1 MPTLLEPP
9 ARDEEENR
17 LRILAEGTLD
27 YHAVDPDGFR
37 AYVRDHKNRALE
49 PRVMSAREAVER
61 FVHDGDY
68 LAYDCNYF
76 MRGPSALLR
85 EVIRQRKKDL
95 WVCGKFTYVDTALLT
110 AGGCVSKVDV
120 GFHMSG
126 PWLQQ
131 AIADGL
137 ETFEYSNVVLT
148 ARLQAGSMGVPFLPI
163 RSFGGTDGFTH
174 SGAKL
179 VEDPYTGQPLVLVPA
194 LNPDVSIIHVQQ
206 ADQFGNSRVFGTG
219 ISHVECAF
227 ASKRVIISAEEII
240 DTEEIRRDP
249 GRTTIPYYVVDA
261 VVEAPFGCYPGEV
274 QGYYASDPGGVLE
287 VFIAIGRDQLGDYL
301 QKYVF
306 DHADDKAMLDTVVG
320 AEKLEGLRAR
330 ATLKEGY
337 SA

>member
-1 MPTLLEPP
+1 LKV
-9 ARDEEENR
+9 
-17 LRILAEGTLD
+17 LAEGSSP
-27 YHAVDPDGFR
+27 YHPIDPDGFR
-37 AYVRDHKNRALE
+37 DYVREHKERALE
-49 PRVMSAREAVER
+49 PRLMSMHQAVER
-61 FVHDGDY
+61 FVRDGDY

-85 EVIRQRKKDL
+85 EVIRRGKKGL

-110 AGGCVSKVDV
+110 AAGCVSRIDV
-120 GFHMSG
+120 GFQMSG
-126 PWLQQ
+126 PWLQK
-131 AIADGL
+131 AISQGV

-163 RSFGGTDGFTH
+163 RSFGGTDGFTY

-206 ADQFGNSRVFGTG
+206 ADQYGNARVFGTG

-227 ASKRVIISAEEII
+227 ASKRVILSAEEII

-287 VFIAIGRDQLGDYL
+287 VFVAIARDDLGAYL

-306 DHADDKAMLDTVVG
+306 DYDDDAAMLEKVVG
-320 AEKLEGLRAR
+320 SEKLDGLRAR
-330 ATLKEGY
+330 ANLKDGY
-337 SA
+337 RP

>member
-76 MRGPSALLR
+76 MRGPSSLLR

-261 VVEAPFGCYPGEV
+261 VVEAPYGGYPGEV